1 MNLIGDLQILS
12 ELLSWPRASSLWSF
26 TRAETSSEGPVTSG
40 GGFCCVLISFGFL
53 YTPPRKMQM
62 NDKPK
67 KEKKLKRGRV
77 KSTRERIPR
86 VAVALG
92 TGIHTAVSCHPGG
105 LHRPQHTAHQGS
117 LRQR

>member
-12 ELLSWPRASSLWSF
+12 ELLSWPRASSLRSF
-26 TRAETSSEGPVTSG
+26 TGAETSSEGPVTSG

-67 KEKKLKRGRV
+67 KEKN
-77 KSTRERIPR
+77 
-86 VAVALG
+86 
-92 TGIHTAVSCHPGG
+92 
-105 LHRPQHTAHQGS
+105 
-117 LRQR
+117 